1 MALITKKNAMVTVV
15 KGFDHHPDED

>member
-15 KGFDHHPDED
+15 KGFDHHHDED